1 MKLLVLQPDN
11 PRWQRWLYLAEGR
24 LADALLGHTQAETGA
39 YYFVPPVQGGPRLSP
54 AEQRER
60 IGAELDAARKAL
72 ADRDVKPD
80 PAPVE
85 EDRGE
90 PPVWARGFTRA
101 YERYL
106 RTLSES
112 PEEAEALTEMW
123 RDVDRITAPYREQV
137 AACLRGTA
145 VDEAQEAAVVGR
157 DVLGRAASPLP
168 KSGPT
173 CDWCGGS
180 RQMPRY
186 EDGVRRGTNPC
197 LKCSGGPTEPV
208 DESEVGRG

>member
-1 MKLLVLQPDN
+1 MLFRSEAAERLGVL
-11 PRWQRWLYLAEGR
+11 
-24 LADALLGHTQAETGA
+24 
-39 YYFVPPVQGGPRLSP
+39 
-54 AEQRER
+54 
-60 IGAELDAARKAL
+60 
-72 ADRDVKPD
+72 
-80 PAPVE
+80 
-85 EDRGE
+85 
-90 PPVWARGFTRA
+90 
-101 YERYL
+101 
-106 RTLSES
+106 
-112 PEEAEALTEMW
+112 
-123 RDVDRITAPYREQV
+123 
-137 AACLRGTA
+137 LRGSPDGDGGVSWADDVAGWHVRA